1 MIEKLVELHIVQQLN
16 AGMIT
21 KENINVYRYG
31 YTLMFEMLINVI
43 IAFILGYFF
52 HELSVVIFFLF
63 SFIPLRSY
71 CGGYH
76 APKAWM
82 CVLLSNTFIVGV
94 VLFSGNMYLS
104 SNNKLMFLVEIVCI
118 GLIILM
124 APIQSPSKKL
134 NENEILLYKKYIK
147 FILVI
152 QVTIEILFFEFG
164 LNKFGNIIIMSHV
177 IQVLALILVPY
188 CGMKK
193 RINFI
198 LNSLARRG

>member
-1 MIEKLVELHIVQQLN
+1 MIEKLVNLYIVNQLN
-16 AGMIT
+16 MGMIT

-43 IAFILGYFF
+43 IAFIIGFFF
-52 HELSVVIFFLF
+52 HELSVVTFFLL

-82 CVLLSNTFIVGV
+82 CVLLSNTFIIV
-94 VLFSGNMYLS
+94 VILFSENMDLN
-104 SNNKLMFLVEIVCI
+104 SNINFMFLVEIVCI

-134 NENEILLYKKYIK
+134 NENERILYKKYIRL
-147 FILVI
+147 ILVI
-152 QVTIEILFFEFG
+152 QLIIEMFFFAFG
-164 LNKFGNIIIMSHV
+164 LNKFGNIIIISHV
-177 IQVLALILVPY
+177 IQLLALNLALYERI
-188 CGMKK
+188 KK
-193 RINFI
+193 KIVFK
-198 LNSLARRG
+198 